1 MTIEEVYNKMT
12 NCQLRQILDYSYSV
26 NNSDINII
34 DDYDNPTDS
43 NFSSVTYIRDG
54 FLYHSNDF
62 VTYEAIFDAR
72 EFKSYIR
79 ERRING
85 ILE

>member
-1 MTIEEVYNKMT
+1 MMTIEEVYNKMAKS
-12 NCQLRQILDYSYSV
+12 QLKQILDYSV
-26 NNSDINII
+26 KDNVIII

-62 VTYEAIFDAR
+62 ITYEAIFGVA

-79 ERRING
+79 EKMINS

>member
-1 MTIEEVYNKMT
+1 MTIEEVYNKMAKS
-12 NCQLRQILDYSYSV
+12 QLKQILDYSV
-26 NNSDINII
+26 KDNVIII

-62 VTYEAIFDAR
+62 ITYEAIFGVA

-79 ERRING
+79 EKMINS
-85 ILE
+85 IIE

>member
-1 MTIEEVYNKMT
+1 MTIEEVYNKMAKS
-12 NCQLRQILDYSYSV
+12 QLKQILDYSV
-26 NNSDINII
+26 KDNVIII

-62 VTYEAIFDAR
+62 ITYEAIFGVA

-79 ERRING
+79 EKMINS